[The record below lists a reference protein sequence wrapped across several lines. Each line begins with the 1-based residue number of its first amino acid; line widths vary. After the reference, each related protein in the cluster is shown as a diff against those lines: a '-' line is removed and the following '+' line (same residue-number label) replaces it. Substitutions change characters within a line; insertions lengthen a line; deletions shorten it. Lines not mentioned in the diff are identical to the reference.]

1 MSDCKHFI
9 LSPLKSQVKLSK
21 NLDFL
26 EVRTIS
32 FRSARKK
39 AGISVL
45 DAAEKLGVSDAA
57 IYMWET
63 GQTKPRADKLVKLAE
78 IYGCT
83 VDDLLRGDDDE

>member
-9 LSPLKSQVKLSK
+9 LPPLKSQVKLSK

-83 VDDLLRGDDDE
+83 VDDLLRGDDE

>member
-9 LSPLKSQVKLSK
+9 LPPLKSQVKLSE

-63 GQTKPRADKLVKLAE
+63 GQTKPRTDKLVKLAE

-83 VDDLLRGDDDE
+83 VDDLLRGDDE

>member
-1 MSDCKHFI
+1 MRK
-9 LSPLKSQVKLSK
+9 
-21 NLDFL
+21 
-26 EVRTIS
+26 IS

-45 DAAEKLGVSDAA
+45 EAAEKLGLSDVA

-63 GQTKPRADKLVKLAE
+63 GQTKPRTDKLVKLAE

-83 VDDLLRGDDDE
+83 VDDLLRNDGEKEC